1 MLGGN
6 WPSAPGEPILG
17 LFRVARSKPVVCRMD
32 ASVILR
38 GATDIE
44 QYSILT
50 EVLLSGGLGWEFRR
64 EVGNDGLHGPAILMS
79 DGHGFLGHSIP

>member
-6 WPSAPGEPILG
+6 SPSASGEPILG

-44 QYSILT
+44 QHSILT
-50 EVLLSGGLGWEFRR
+50 EVFLSGGLGWGFRR
-64 EVGNDGLHGPAILMS
+64 EVGNDVLHGLVILVS
-79 DGHGFLGHSIP
+79 DAHGFLGHSIP